1 MLYVLRD
8 TQLDGATSVSDIK
21 INTIGIIENYASLIW
36 NMQYS
41 GQGDFQLITGFSEE
55 YMKLLKTG
63 NYLVRDF
70 DWSSD
75 LCINVMAIQKID
87 ITYDEEYGLQIKATG
102 KSLKS
107 YILGKRVIKYQENL
121 KGDAWTKIK
130 NLIAAQ
136 FWNDRSES
144 GDRIII
150 NLMIQDVTGLTNTI
164 DTQVYCTNLAEW
176 MEEICNVYKWGWDM
190 DIENDKY
197 KFYVYVGKDRSTDQ
211 SVNMPIIFSKVYD
224 NLYSV
229 DYSED
234 QSNVHNVAYIY
245 GEELSDKSRIRVKY
259 EKAEHIKGLFR
270 NEKGIDSSLT
280 STDGEATITRSE
292 YISILQNEGKQEL
305 NQENPYELQAT
316 IEANGIYKLNE
327 DYFLGDIVSVITDY
341 GISAKSRI
349 IEVIYAE
356 DENGTS
362 IVPTFSEWAVEEE
375 E

>member
-8 TQLDGATSVSDIK
+8 TQLDGATSDNDIK

-136 FWNDRSES
+136 FWNDRSEP

-211 SVNMPIIFSKVYD
+211 SVNMPIIFSKIYD

-362 IVPTFSEWAVEEE
+362 IVPTFSEWEVEEE

>member
-8 TQLDGATSVSDIK
+8 TQLDGATSVDDIK

-55 YMKLLKTG
+55 YMDLLKTG

-70 DWSSD
+70 DWSSE

-121 KGDAWTKIK
+121 KGDAWTKIE
-130 NLIAAQ
+130 NLIGAQ
-136 FWNDRSES
+136 FWNDRSEPE
-144 GDRIII
+144 DRTII
-150 NLMIQDVTGLTNTI
+150 NLMIRDVTGLTNTI

-211 SVNMPIIFSKVYD
+211 IVNMPIIFSKAYD

-234 QSNVHNVAYIY
+234 RSNVHNVAYIY

-259 EKAEHIKGLFR
+259 EEAEHIKGLFR

-280 STDGEATITRSE
+280 STDGAATITRSE

-305 NQENPYELQAT
+305 SQEQPYDLQAT

-362 IVPTFSEWAVEEE
+362 IVPTFSEWEVEEE

>member
-8 TQLDGATSVSDIK
+8 TQLDGATSDNDIK

-136 FWNDRSES
+136 FWSDKSEP

-362 IVPTFSEWAVEEE
+362 IVPTFSEWEVEEE

>member
-8 TQLDGATSVSDIK
+8 SQLDGATSVSDIK

-55 YMKLLKTG
+55 YMNLLKIG

-87 ITYDEEYGLQIKATG
+87 ITYNEEYGLQIKATG

-121 KGDAWTKIK
+121 KGDAWTKVK
-130 NLIAAQ
+130 YLVAKQ
-136 FWNDRSES
+136 FWSDSSEPLDRV
-144 GDRIII
+144 IL
-150 NLMIQDVTGLTNTI
+150 NLQIQDVTGLTNTI

-176 MEEICNVYKWGWDM
+176 MEEICNVYNWGWDM

-197 KFYVYVGKDRSTDQ
+197 KLYVYVGKDRSTDQ
-211 SVNMPIIFSKVYD
+211 SVNMPIIFSKNYD

-234 QSNVHNVAYIY
+234 RSNVHNVAYIF

-280 STDGEATITRSE
+280 STDGEATITKSE

-305 NQENPYELQAT
+305 SQEQPYDLQAT
-316 IEANGIYKLNE
+316 IEADGIYKLNE
-327 DYFLGDIVSVITDY
+327 DYFLGDIVSVVTDY

-362 IVPTFSEWAVEEE
+362 IVPTFSEWEVEEE